1 MTPSLPRIDR
11 FFLYSCPMSTIL
23 CPSPSSPQQSL
34 THARA
39 RLPSCRWPGY
49 EKIKGQLLRAPILRA
64 FSDARSPE
72 ETKRWAS
79 SVSEWPFERVISSHF
94 ASPIRATPAEFKAA
108 FGAVFGDG
116 SAPRLEEA
124 DWESLDGLNKLIE
137 DNSLGSPLKASYR

>member
-1 MTPSLPRIDR
+1 MARTWIFGQPRPIYDG
-11 FFLYSCPMSTIL
+11 L
-23 CPSPSSPQQSL
+23 
-34 THARA
+34 
-39 RLPSCRWPGY
+39 SCRGLHLD
-49 EKIKGQLLRAPILRA
+49 K
-64 FSDARSPE
+64 
-72 ETKRWAS
+72 ET
-79 SVSEWPFERVISSHF
+79 VHVISSHF